1 VKRRLTAIALA
12 GLAAIGCGSQMASH
26 ASSVVAPATGRPYTL
41 YTHCGIEWTKIDG
54 TFWHATRRLSD
65 GNGNPPP
72 GWGNPFQKGALV
84 FVNSATA
91 RFESAAGSVTF
102 RRTARA
108 RPPVIC
114 S

>member
-1 VKRRLTAIALA
+1 MKRRLITITVV
-12 GLAAIGCGSQMASH
+12 GLAAVGCGSQMASH
-26 ASSVVAPATGRPYTL
+26 ASSVAAPATSRPYAL

-54 TFWHATRRLSD
+54 TFWRATRRLSD

-72 GWGNPFQKGALV
+72 GWGNPFQRGTLV
-84 FVNSATA
+84 FLNSTTA

-108 RPPVIC
+108 RSPVTC